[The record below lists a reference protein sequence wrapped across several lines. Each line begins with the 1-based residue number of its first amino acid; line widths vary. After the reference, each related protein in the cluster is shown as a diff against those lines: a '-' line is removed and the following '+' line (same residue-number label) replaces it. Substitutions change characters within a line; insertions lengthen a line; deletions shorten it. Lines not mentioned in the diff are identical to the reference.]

1 MHAELAPIVHESQMH
16 RRNEEGVKRK
26 PSKQDSASRGRR
38 RSPGSI
44 STPYSTAK
52 NSRPEKSP
60 YHYQRE
66 LSISPPPSYN
76 YSYSLPEPVIHAP
89 YPQHSPFNTLPARYP
104 DYSGPSQY
112 LPPLPTTLP
121 SMVPYD
127 AGPSK
132 HNGFL
137 DEDILNQYETGY
149 APYAGIEVPM
159 QQSYQDSNAH
169 VNHPEY
175 SFHFQ

>member
-1 MHAELAPIVHESQMH
+1 MIQESQKH

-26 PSKQDSASRGRR
+26 PSKPDSASRGRR
-38 RSPGSI
+38 RSPEPPFP
-44 STPYSTAK
+44 PYSTPK
-52 NSRPEKSP
+52 NGRSEKSP
-60 YHYQRE
+60 YHYHRE

-89 YPQHSPFNTLPARYP
+89 YPQHSPFNTLPAPYP
-104 DYSGPSQY
+104 DYSGQPQY

-121 SMVPYD
+121 SMAPYEL
-127 AGPSK
+127 GPSK
-132 HNGFL
+132 HSGFL
-137 DEDILNQYETGY
+137 DEDILSQYETGY
-149 APYAGIEVPM
+149 APFAGIDLPI

-175 SFHFQ
+175 IFHFQ